1 MYLIQQIGSKMGKEY
16 IKAVYSH
23 SAYLTFMQSTSCD
36 MPSWITHKLN
46 IQKIK
51 IMASS
56 PITSWQLEGEKMK
69 AVTCFLFLGSKI
81 TADSDF
87 SHEIKTLDL
96 WKKSYDK
103 TRHLFKSRNITL
115 LTKIHIIKAMIFPVV
130 MYRYESWTIKKAER

>member
-1 MYLIQQIGSKMGKEY
+1 MLGWMK
-16 IKAVYSH
+16 
-23 SAYLTFMQSTSCD
+23 
-36 MPSWITHKLN
+36 HKLN

-69 AVTCFLFLGSKI
+69 VVTCFLFLGSKI

-96 WKKSYDK
+96 SKKSYDK